1 MRRQGAA
8 YAVTTGG
15 AVGRQAVDHQVLDA
29 PGNCGGGQGGVYR
42 AQGVGHG
49 GLRVETD
56 GGESEQTRG
65 VHDGLTR
72 CRAGHQAA
80 GGVYSQYL

>member
-49 GLRVETD
+49 ACALK
-56 GGESEQTRG
+56 QTVAKASRREG
-65 VHDGLTR
+65 CMTG
-72 CRAGHQAA
+72 
-80 GGVYSQYL
+80 